1 MAGDFVS
8 YGGVNALFPATRI
21 SHEQAYWMDGVGASG
36 ADEFSGPSGWTQIGR
51 HHPDADPSVWRG
63 AQEGAG
69 DAGRQPGDDHPLPA
83 GVSLVVESDKGADFL
98 GYERGAKA
106 A

>member
-51 HHPDADPSVWRG
+51 HHPDADPSVW
-63 AQEGAG
+63 
-69 DAGRQPGDDHPLPA
+69 A